1 MRLNA
6 NAGIDRLPR
15 ATLQISARSSA
26 PGAILRN
33 ASAVPSKLS
42 SITIVPL
49 TFLLPEPRAS
59 RRAVPHTRRVGA
71 A

>member
-1 MRLNA
+1 MSLDA
-6 NAGIDRLPR
+6 NTGTDSTPR

-26 PGAILRN
+26 PGAILWN

-49 TFLLPEPRAS
+49 TSLLPEPRA
-59 RRAVPHTRRVGA
+59 RWRAVPHTRKVGA